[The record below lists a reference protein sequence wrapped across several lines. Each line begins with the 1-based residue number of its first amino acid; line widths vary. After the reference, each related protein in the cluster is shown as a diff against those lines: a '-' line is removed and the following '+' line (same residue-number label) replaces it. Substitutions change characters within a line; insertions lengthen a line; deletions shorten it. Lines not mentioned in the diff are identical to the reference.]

1 MKKITVTYTLTSS
14 QEERLQKIC
23 DKLKNRNLEEQFE
36 YMMQIGSVDDINQK
50 ITTFEEFHGIV

>member
-1 MKKITVTYTLTSS
+1 MRKITVTYTLTSS

-23 DKLKNRNLEEQFE
+23 DKLRNRNLEEQFE

-50 ITTFEEFHGIV
+50 ITTFEEFHGI